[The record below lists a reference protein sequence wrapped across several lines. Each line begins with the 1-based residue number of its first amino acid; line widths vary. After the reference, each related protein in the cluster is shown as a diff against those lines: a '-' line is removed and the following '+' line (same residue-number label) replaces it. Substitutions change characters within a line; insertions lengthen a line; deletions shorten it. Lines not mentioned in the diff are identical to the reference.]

1 MKTITKLVILTAL
14 ALGIQSAFGQTDT
27 AYNNRRNTNPTYN
40 NGGTTP
46 NNNNTN
52 PNSQY
57 DQKGLYQDTSKT
69 KPNKSNNSGTKPKT
83 GTGNTN
89 KKK

>member
-1 MKTITKLVILTAL
+1 MKTITKLATVAVLV
-14 ALGIQSAFGQTDT
+14 LGVQSAFAQTDT

-52 PNSQY
+52 PR
-57 DQKGLYQDTSKT
+57 
-69 KPNKSNNSGTKPKT
+69 T
-83 GTGNTN
+83 GTGNTD